1 MTAGITLGS
10 PTLAELECR
19 PKLRGVLHLIAAP
32 LFAFNGLVLTAVAR
46 TTGARLACAVYAASA
61 AALFA
66 TSATYHRVSWPPRLR
81 PIMQRLDHSMIF
93 VLIAGTYTPVVVL
106 TLPPHERVVFLLLV
120 WLGAAAGVVLKWLP
134 GQRPGWVEGAL
145 YIALGWLALLF
156 LPQFI
161 AGAGVAA
168 SLLLG
173 VGGVLYTLG
182 AAALATHRPD
192 PWPRVFG
199 YHEVWHAAT
208 LAATTCQAIG
218 IWLLAV

>member
-1 MTAGITLGS
+1 MTADMTLGTT

-32 LFAFNGLVLTAVAR
+32 VFALNGLVLTAVAR

-66 TSATYHRVSWPPRLR
+66 TSATYHRVAWPPRLHQ
-81 PIMQRLDHSMIF
+81 IMQRLDHSMIF

-106 TLPPHERVVFLLLV
+106 TLAPHDRVVFLPFV

-173 VGGVLYTLG
+173 VGGVL
-182 AAALATHRPD
+182 
-192 PWPRVFG
+192 
-199 YHEVWHAAT
+199 
-208 LAATTCQAIG
+208 
-218 IWLLAV
+218 